1 MARTLIS
8 AVKDNG
14 PSEISRGAPM
24 LPRFQRAAT
33 ELVRCQRQLVCP
45 VLPVNAKNA
54 AARAHLP
61 LACCNTLASAE
72 YDSIDLTGPLIEP
85 DVHGERVERVGR

>member
-24 LPRFQRAAT
+24 LPRFQRAVT

-45 VLPVNAKNA
+45 VMPVNGKNA
-54 AARAHLP
+54 AEARNLSRPHEVGAKLVTSTTEAIRSQVRAMLP
-61 LACCNTLASAE
+61 SA
-72 YDSIDLTGPLIEP
+72 DCRTRP
-85 DVHGERVERVGR
+85 